1 MAKQVKKSNKYNT
14 LQVGAA
20 TKFYNLFDEMQDK
33 RIDTPARSI
42 KTLAGG
48 WTPTERQIKSKYM
61 SVLRDQALLCQ
72 QLGVDLGEIGAQA
85 AAYTEPTPS
94 LFDE

>member
-1 MAKQVKKSNKYNT
+1 MKYNVSGRPNT
-14 LQVGAA
+14 LQVNAA
-20 TKFYNLFDEMQDK
+20 KKFYTMFDDMQDK

-42 KTLAGG
+42 RTLTGG

-61 SVLRDQALLCQ
+61 AVLRDQALLCQ

-85 AAYTEPTPS
+85 AAYTEPAPS
-94 LFDE
+94 LFDSE

>member
-1 MAKQVKKSNKYNT
+1 MAKKQVLNT
-14 LQVGAA
+14 LQVNAA
-20 TKFYNLFDEMQDK
+20 KKFYTMFDDMQEK
-33 RIDTPARSI
+33 RVDTPARSVRLI
-42 KTLAGG
+42 TGS

-61 SVLRDQALLCQ
+61 AILRDQALLCQ

-85 AAYTEPTPS
+85 AAYTEPAPS